1 MSTTEAPFIRADYT
15 VLDIEGYKNSTHS
28 VKTYINEEKML
39 LIHNDI
45 LKRY

>member
-1 MSTTEAPFIRADYT
+1 MSTTGASFIRADYT

-28 VKTYINEEKML
+28 VRTYTNEKKML